1 MDFEVSLKL
10 SDQVA
15 CLELSGDLD
24 ASSAHRFKEMID
36 LATAQVPKHLIL
48 MMRGLRMMPSVGFR
62 AIICAKQRMGAAGK
76 ILLVGAQQGV
86 LRTLMLTGFDRSVE
100 IFPDLPDPLP

>member
-1 MDFEVSLKL
+1 MDFEVSLQM
-10 SDQVA
+10 SNQMA
-15 CLELSGDLD
+15 RMELSGDLD

-48 MMRGLRMMPSVGFR
+48 MMKGLRMMPSVGIR
-62 AIICAKQRMGAAGK
+62 ALICAKQRMGAAGK
-76 ILLVGAQQGV
+76 IFLVGAQQGV

-100 IFPDLPDPLP
+100 IFPELPDPLP